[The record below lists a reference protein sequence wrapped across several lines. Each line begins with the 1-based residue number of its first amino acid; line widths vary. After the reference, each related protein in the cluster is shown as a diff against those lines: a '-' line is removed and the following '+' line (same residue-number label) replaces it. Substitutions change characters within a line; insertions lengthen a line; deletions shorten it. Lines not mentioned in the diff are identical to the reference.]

1 MIIHPTIESLMNSIA
16 TNERLKECYQ
26 LRLKLINTDYSKK
39 TAYEKN
45 EIDILELKTINIIQN
60 IDTLLFEQKAE
71 FDETYG
77 RYIEEITMQQNEVS
91 E

>member
-1 MIIHPTIESLMNSIA
+1 MIIHPTIENLMNSIA
-16 TNERLKECYQ
+16 TNERLKECYE

-45 EIDILELKTINIIQN
+45 EIDILEMKTKNIIQN
-60 IDTLLFEQKAE
+60 IGSLILEQKAE

-77 RYIEEITMQQNEVS
+77 RYIEELTLQQNDVN
-91 E
+91 

>member
-1 MIIHPTIESLMNSIA
+1 MNSIA
-16 TNERLKECYQ
+16 TNERLKECYE

-45 EIDILELKTINIIQN
+45 EIDILEMKTKNIIQN
-60 IDTLLFEQKAE
+60 IGSLILEQKAE

-77 RYIEEITMQQNEVS
+77 RYIEELTLQQNDVN
-91 E
+91 